1 MKSVNELTNDKT
13 FADMPCPPSETWLEL
28 LAPTREGASVGRDA
42 IAADPASALANHLD
56 VCAACQGTVADV
68 RRYHTL
74 LLKGRAPTL
83 SNDQRASM
91 EDRVRMLSAQWAP
104 PPRVSPKVAMGVA
117 LALAATLVLFIA
129 KPFMERRAQAHREW
143 NEMVSES
150 VAPSLDKPG
159 PGVATSEVEGDVQ
172 VADRDGRWHRLIK
185 GDALRPGMRLRHDRA
200 QAHVLDSTRA
210 RVVVPNRFELSLGNT
225 TEVEVL
231 SLRANEAFMRLRE
244 GDIDCQVSKLRPGQR
259 FAVMFSGFRA
269 SVLGTRFAVR
279 HDSAS
284 SGVQVQVVEGAVR
297 VDSADD
303 PYAGPSE
310 TTTTV
315 RAGQRWH
322 YAAGRMA
329 LEPIPAINDAAVD
342 PAVPSAQGPA
352 NDPLA
357 PAAANLAMPVKAAA
371 DGAAAPAPAPAV
383 PVASAPVASALH
395 GDKGSVDKAE
405 LEKAASDR
413 AKAERAAAAKR
424 AFVIEVPHQTMQ
436 APADDA
442 RQADDKAPGADR

>member
-1 MKSVNELTNDKT
+1 MKSVQELQNDKNPLH
-13 FADMPCPPSETWLEL
+13 MPCPPSETWLEL
-28 LAPTREGASVGRDA
+28 LAPTREGATANRDA
-42 IAADPASALANHLD
+42 IAADADSALANHLD

-83 SNDQRASM
+83 SADQRASM

-117 LALAATLVLFIA
+117 LALAAALVLFIA
-129 KPFMERRAQAHREW
+129 KPYMERRAQAHREW

-172 VADRDGRWHRLIK
+172 VADRDGRWHRLVK
-185 GDALRPGMRLRHDRA
+185 GDALRPGMRLRHDRV
-200 QAHVLDSTRA
+200 QTQMLDSARA

-279 HDSAS
+279 HDSAN

-329 LEPIPAINDAAVD
+329 LEPIPAIADSAATD
-342 PAVPSAQGPA
+342 SAVPSAQLPV
-352 NDPLA
+352 DTQVV
-357 PAAANLAMPVKAAA
+357 PAAVEAAA
-371 DGAAAPAPAPAV
+371 VGDGQNR
-383 PVASAPVASALH
+383 PVAHRDGQAPVAAGNLAVLPRD
-395 GDKGSVDKAE
+395 DKNAAAATAVELVRAE
-405 LEKAASDR
+405 K
-413 AKAERAAAAKR
+413 AAAAKR

-436 APADDA
+436 APQDDSH
-442 RQADDKAPGADR
+442 QADDKQPGADR